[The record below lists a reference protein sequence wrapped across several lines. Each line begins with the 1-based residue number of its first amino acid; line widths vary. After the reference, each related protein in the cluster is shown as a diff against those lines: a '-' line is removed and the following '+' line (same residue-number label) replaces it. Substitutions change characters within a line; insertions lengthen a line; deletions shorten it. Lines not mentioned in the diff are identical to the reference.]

1 MKMVND
7 KILELIKI
15 SKDYIEAAKKK
26 KINFDEILS
35 GLYNDPSHFIYEILQ
50 NAEDALAT
58 EITFELY
65 QDRLI
70 INHNGK
76 DFTFENVESIT
87 GIGLSTKKDDIN
99 AIGKFGVG
107 FKSVFA
113 ITTTPIIHSGEFH
126 FKIEDFVVPEIIEN
140 DKNQNTIFI
149 FPFNHP
155 SRTAEEVYELV
166 RKKLESIGLKTLL
179 FLKNIKEIKWQTLD
193 KNGHYYKESNDIQNL
208 ENVQRVTIIS
218 KIEQE
223 ENFEEFL
230 VIKKPIIIETHNLN
244 VEIAY
249 RIGTDE
255 SGKEIVEKEKD
266 SKLIVFFPTEKVT
279 FLNFLIQAPY
289 KTTPNREN
297 IPLDDEQNQ
306 YLIEE
311 TASLVADSISIIKEL
326 GFLSVSFLEVL
337 PIDQNHS
344 DEIIYS
350 SIFEKVKDK
359 LLSEEALLPTSNG
372 NFITSQDALLARR
385 KDLTDLLDETD
396 IHILFGKNNWLD
408 TNITYD
414 KTRQL
419 RDYLV
424 NELDIKEVDFET
436 FAVNINKEFIE
447 LKKDAWLVDFYGG
460 LLEQRSLWAKGGYY
474 GRNAGVLREKPI
486 IRLFDNT
493 HTAPCDEDNKIQVYL
508 PAETKS
514 KYKTVKEVLTQN
526 EKSLKFLTELGL
538 SRPDIFAEIKEFVV
552 PKYREPDLNIDIEEY
567 FEDFEKLLIAFQ
579 KEDSDKKKEMISE
592 LTGLYIIYSIN
603 SVTGENHFCK
613 PSETYLKTEDLMEY
627 FKGFDHV
634 FFVSDELNE
643 RMGNADIVLSE
654 LLLSIGCEDKPR
666 RIKIEP
672 TLTWEEK
679 SELRKNSYYNALTY
693 EIHTYDYDYEGIDNF
708 LENLTE
714 KRACIL
720 WNFLLRSLESYPKYS
735 KQDFFR
741 GEYKWKYY
749 NENTANFES
758 SFLKTLKNT
767 PWLFDKDSNLL
778 LPNHISL
785 SELSDSFSKDDE
797 NVDVLINILG
807 FQIDEIKQI
816 EEKTGG
822 KFVTKDEYEE
832 FLKWKKEQSEKEEKE
847 AEEDSWISEV
857 EPENVESTVA
867 EIEPE
872 IIDTPNLRGQR
883 PSEINTGNNND
894 ESETVEQDEVEKER
908 SKKQLKDIGNW
919 GERFVYNHL
928 KKQFENED
936 NTEILWLN
944 EKGDA
949 GKGYDLSIVSDGK
962 EIEYIEV
969 KSKTD
974 SNPHLFE
981 ITGTQWEF
989 ARKLFNENEGDKY
1002 KIYVVSNAGTE
1013 NAKIGIITN
1022 PTKLWKD
1029 GKLYAHPVHFKL

>member
-1 MKMVND
+1 MTND

-15 SKDYIEAAKKK
+15 SKNYIEAAKKK

-87 GIGLSTKKDDIN
+87 GIGLSTKKLDIN

-193 KNGHYYKESNDIQNL
+193 KNGHYYKVSNDIQNL
-208 ENVQRVTIIS
+208 ENVQKVTIIS

-249 RIGTDE
+249 RIGIDE
-255 SGKEIVEKEKD
+255 SGKEIIEKEKD

-279 FLNFLIQAPY
+279 YLNFLIQAPY

-311 TASLVADSISIIKEL
+311 TASLVADSISIIKGL
-326 GFLSVSFLEVL
+326 DLLTVSFLEVL

-359 LLSEEALLPTSNG
+359 FLSEEALLPTSNG
-372 NFITSQDALLARR
+372 NFITSQDSLLARR
-385 KDLTDLLDETD
+385 KDLADLLDETD

-424 NELDIKEVDFET
+424 NELDIREVDFEN

-460 LLEQRSLWAKGGYY
+460 LLEQRSLWAKSGYY

-486 IRLFDNT
+486 IRLSDCT
-493 HTAPCDEDNKIQVYL
+493 HIAPCDKENKIQVYL

-514 KYKTVKEVLTQN
+514 KYKTVKEVLTQS

-538 SRPDIFAEIKEFVV
+538 SKPDIFAEIKEFVV
-552 PKYREPDLNIDIEEY
+552 PKYRETDPNINIEEY
-567 FEDFEKLLIAFQ
+567 FEDFEKLLIAFD
-579 KEDSDKKKEMISE
+579 KEDSEKKKEIIND
-592 LTGLYIIYSIN
+592 LKGLNLIFSVNSI
-603 SVTGENHFCK
+603 TGENHFSK
-613 PSETYLKTEDLMEY
+613 PNETYLNNENLVEY
-627 FKGFDHV
+627 FNGFDHV
-634 FFVSDELNE
+634 FFVSDELNQ
-643 RMGNADIVLSE
+643 RFSNMDNVLTDF
-654 LLLSIGCEDKPR
+654 LLIIGCENKPR
-666 RIKIEP
+666 RIQIEP
-672 TLTWEEK
+672 SLSYEDK
-679 SELRKNSYYNALTY
+679 KKLRDNGWVTR
-693 EIHTYDYDYEGIDNF
+693 EIHIIDYDYEGLDNF
-708 LENLTE
+708 LSELSKERSNH
-714 KRACIL
+714 L
-720 WNFLLRSLESYPKYS
+720 WHFLLKSLESCNRWGKH
-735 KQDFFR
+735 DFFK
-741 GEYKWKYY
+741 GEYCWFYY
-749 NENTANFES
+749 SQHSKKFES
-758 SFLKTLKNT
+758 KFLKTLKSAK
-767 PWLFDKDSNLL
+767 WVFDKNGNTV
-778 LPNHISL
+778 LPSGISL
-785 SELSDSFSKDDE
+785 SALPDCYVKDDE
-797 NVDVLINILG
+797 NVEILIDVLG
-807 FQIDEIKQI
+807 FQIDEIKRV
-816 EEKTGG
+816 EEKYGG
-822 KFVTKDEYEE
+822 VYIPAEQREKYEK
-832 FLKWKKEQSEKEEKE
+832 FLKWEAEQSRQEEGKKLEDDDKWIPEVE
-847 AEEDSWISEV
+847 AESV
-857 EPENVESTVA
+857 EPIVE

-872 IIDTPNLRGQR
+872 IIKTPDYRGQR
-883 PSEINTGNNND
+883 PSENNND
-894 ESETVEQDEVEKER
+894 IKYIETDDQDRPRDER
-908 SKKQLKDIGNW
+908 SKKELKDIGNW
-919 GERFVYNHL
+919 GEKYVFNHL
-928 KKQFENED
+928 QKEYANED
-936 NTEILWLN
+936 NIEIIWLN
-944 EKGDA
+944 TNGDV
-949 GKGYDLSIVSDGK
+949 GKGYDFSILSNGEEV
-962 EIEYIEV
+962 EYIEV
-969 KSKTD
+969 KSKID
-974 SNPHLFE
+974 EAPQLFE

-989 ARKLFNENEGDKY
+989 ARKLYNENEGNKY
-1002 KIYVVSNAGTE
+1002 KIYVVSNAGNE
-1013 NAKIGIITN
+1013 NAKIGIIKN